1 VTPADA
7 ITLHSSTSSV
17 ASKAAYVRR
26 EGAAGKA
33 IYSRPPG
40 GAAGTASTSASAT
53 APRREKAP
61 GALPLSAEEKQATF
75 PGKLASTF
83 PLQFATLE
91 AATSPHLF
99 VPPPLIIAMVS
110 SFTGVRDPKIPS
122 KGPIEGVLHGFW
134 PAPPPLQVGRA
145 LWPPLKVIQGAPVFA
160 KPEDDK
166 RPRVD
171 IIVDHSNILYSFL
184 NWARARPEAVIKD
197 FVGESNGKI
206 RTSKTVTLSGKKVK
220 LDYSVLFTILER
232 GRKVDRRILAG
243 SSPLWQSLEDATD
256 WVRHTCQPCEE
267 SADERSTFTGIR
279 SVSTAACTSSNPPTT
294 CTTRQPSLHCSCYR
308 SLYERTDRSD
318 PG

>member
-1 VTPADA
+1 MSSRAASLADVT
-7 ITLHSSTSSV
+7 LLCSSSSST

-26 EGAAGKA
+26 DSAAGKA
-33 IYSRPPG
+33 MYSRPPG
-40 GAAGTASTSASAT
+40 GASGSASTSSST
-53 APRREKAP
+53 GTPRREKAP
-61 GALPLSAEEKQATF
+61 GALPLSAEEKQATL

-91 AATSPHLF
+91 EATSPHLF
-99 VPPPLIIAMVS
+99 VPPPLIVAMVS

-145 LWPPLKVIQGAPVFA
+145 LWPPLKVVQGAPVFA

-197 FVGESNGKI
+197 FVGESNGKV
-206 RTSKTVTLSGKKVK
+206 RTSKTVTLSGRKVK

-256 WVRHTCQPCEE
+256 WVRCVVLHCEE
-267 SADERSTFTGIR
+267 TTNETSTFAGI
-279 SVSTAACTSSNPPTT
+279 
-294 CTTRQPSLHCSCYR
+294 
-308 SLYERTDRSD
+308 
-318 PG
+318 